1 MIIEERDPGHGSE
14 RGVEGTPDT
23 LRRRTRARE
32 AVAGFGRGAR
42 REAVFA
48 GGYALLWL
56 LAALASGAVGYLPA
70 GVRFAALWL
79 TPPRRWPAFA
89 LAEAAAGAVLAAAGL
104 LPGPADWLLS
114 TLVPWSGCALA
125 IRWIRPRGVYAAP
138 ESPARM
144 GTTLLAMLLAA
155 AIEALAR
162 YFTLTFLF
170 TPPSVALLQGLV
182 ASYNGMLALAP
193 LAFQLFQPAAQR
205 QQRRRVLLD
214 LLRLVVPLLAL
225 LALLLYWHA
234 PASLYA
240 GSLALLPMMLMAF
253 RHGWRGAAWA
263 LALTSAALQL
273 AWLGGA
279 PGAGAE
285 TLPLFLAL
293 IGSVALLLGSAIGSL
308 LRANAALIERNR
320 MDQAANAQLAA
331 QTEALGDL
339 SRRLVRAREDEQRR
353 LAHEL
358 HDELGQS
365 VAALGTRLSLLLRRT
380 DDAELLASL
389 HAQREL
395 VQRVQASIREVLQGL
410 RPAVLDRFGLEA
422 ALREGPVQRM
432 LADAG
437 IGYEASFS
445 GPVDK
450 VSADTGSA
458 VYRICQEAATNCVRH
473 SRARNFRVRLDVA
486 PAWAGDL
493 EVHLRIEDDGC
504 GFDAA
509 AVDAASLGGG
519 LRGIRDRVMAIAGDY
534 RCESSAEGTRHL
546 VWFVDRAARA

>member
-1 MIIEERDPGHGSE
+1 MA
-14 RGVEGTPDT
+14 GTPDT

-32 AVAGFGRGAR
+32 AVAPPVRGWR
-42 REAVFA
+42 REVLAA
-48 GGYALLWL
+48 TGYALLWL
-56 LAALASGAVGYLPA
+56 LAALVSGAVGYLPA

-89 LAEAAAGAVLAAAGL
+89 VAEIAAGAALWSAGVFA
-104 LPGPADWLLS
+104 GPLEWWLN
-114 TLVPWSGCALA
+114 TLVPWLGCALV

-144 GTTLLAMLLAA
+144 GTTLSAMLLAA
-155 AIEALAR
+155 AAEALVR
-162 YFTLTFLF
+162 IFTVSIVAM
-170 TPPSVALLQGLV
+170 PPSVALLQALV

-193 LAFQLFQPAAQR
+193 LAFQLFPPAAR
-205 QQRRRVLLD
+205 QQQHRRLLHD
-214 LLRLVVPLLAL
+214 LLRLVLPLLL
-225 LALLLYWHA
+225 LLGLLLYWHVA
-234 PASLYA
+234 ASLYA
-240 GSLALLPMMLMAF
+240 GSLALLPMLLMAF

-263 LALTSAALQL
+263 LASTSLALQL
-273 AWLGGA
+273 VWLGGA
-279 PGAGAE
+279 PGIWAE

-320 MDQAANAQLAA
+320 MDQAANARLAA

-365 VAALGTRLSLLLRRT
+365 VAALGTRVSLLLRRT

-422 ALREGPVQRM
+422 ALREGPLQRM

-437 IGYEASFS
+437 LDYEASFS
-445 GPVDK
+445 GPVEK
-450 VSADTGSA
+450 VGADTGSA
-458 VYRICQEAATNCVRH
+458 VYRICQETATNCVRH
-473 SRARNFRVRLDVA
+473 AQARRFRVRLDVA
-486 PAWAGDL
+486 PTFGGDL

-509 AVDAASLGGG
+509 AIDAGSLGGG
-519 LRGIRDRVMAIAGDY
+519 LRGIRDRVMALAGDY
-534 RCESSAEGTRHL
+534 RCESSPEGTRHL
-546 VWFVDRAARA
+546 VWFVDRAART